1 MADHRLGGTLT
12 VITRQ
17 HYDDPRWRAKTAR
30 STGAREFRQVMKR
43 LERKGTP
50 AFVQERMAAKTGRKR
65 VVSWAAFIRLCTLAA
80 FHSEATFHLVDV
92 MHVADGLTPSQRREV
107 GFTRCDYH
115 HVEYAFKTL
124 ANAGDER
131 ICLGNG
137 EVKNP
142 RLQMSLDDFIIRLIE
157 TPEVAPTS
165 RQALDGT
172 LIETHARRRSWAKH
186 AKADYEK
193 TDDYLVPGDLEG
205 APKVSNTAGFPRV
218 SADGTLIHSVDHDAR
233 DQVQTGKNLSPG
245 NIRLGYEAHFLVDSR
260 EAGSD
265 LHAPPV
271 IRVLHLAPGSTHRG
285 IAGIES
291 LDGMRRV
298 LGRTPDEV
306 MVDRGYSNAKAEHW
320 AAPLFER
327 GLRQVFD
334 LHPNNRG
341 VAPGPIKGT
350 RWRDGLLLVS
360 DKVTKHDAVSTRSPL
375 ESHAI
380 KDKRA
385 EMVAKRHAFAFGF
398 EDWNLERGTVRLVG
412 PAVRGQVRCVNHPAS
427 MRLKAVKQH
436 SRGGRRTTRP
446 TTAHVRGDE
455 CACGKTKV
463 VPITEVIRFYQPYVW
478 GSPEWERAYGARNL
492 SETANSNFKDHHGR
506 FAKGSIKVLGR
517 NKIALALAFF
527 VDAVNTRL
535 IISMPTDFFERWTGS
550 ADPYLPDPDDR
561 AWTDPNH
568 QPPAT
573 RAGPATGAP
582 NTWPATLESITT

>member
-1 MADHRLGGTLT
+1 
-12 VITRQ
+12 VITRK

-50 AFVQERMAAKTGRKR
+50 AFVQERMAAMTGRKR

-80 FHSEATFHLVDV
+80 FHCEATFHLVDI

-107 GFTRCDYH
+107 GFSRCDYH

-124 ANAGDER
+124 AKAGDES
-131 ICLGNG
+131 ICQATG
-137 EVKNP
+137 EVKDP
-142 RLQMSLDDFIIRLIE
+142 RLHMSLDDFIIRLIE

-172 LIETHARRRSWAKH
+172 LIETHARRRSWAKD
-186 AKADYEK
+186 AKPDYQQK
-193 TDDYLVPGDLEG
+193 SDYLVPADLED
-205 APKVSNTAGFPRV
+205 APKASNAPGFPRV
-218 SADGTLIHSVDHDAR
+218 AEDGTLIHSVDGDAR

-245 NIRLGYEAHFLVDSR
+245 NVRLGYEAHFLVDSR
-260 EAGSD
+260 EPDSP
-265 LHAPPV
+265 LHAPPI
-271 IRVLHLAPGSTHRG
+271 IRAIHLAPGSTHRG
-285 IAGIES
+285 DAGIAV
-291 LDGMRRV
+291 LDAMKRV
-298 LGRTPDEV
+298 LGHTPDEV
-306 MVDRGYSNAKAEHW
+306 LDDRGYSNCKAQNW
-320 AAPLFER
+320 ALPLHER
-327 GLRQVFD
+327 GIKQVFD

-341 VAPGPIKGT
+341 VRPGPIKGT
-350 RWRDGLLLVS
+350 QWRDGLLLVS
-360 DKVTKHDAVSTRSPL
+360 DKVTKHDAVPTRSPL

-385 EMVAKRHAFAFGF
+385 EMVAKRHAFSFGF

-478 GSPEWERAYGARNL
+478 GSPEWERAYGGRNL

-506 FAKGSIKVLGR
+506 FSKGSIKVLGR

-535 IISMPTDFFERWTGS
+535 IINMPTEFFERWTGS
-550 ADPYLPDPDDR
+550 ADPYLPDPDDP
-561 AWTDPNH
+561 AWTDPDH
-568 QPPAT
+568 EPPAT
-573 RAGPATGAP
+573 RAGPEGRAVT
-582 NTWPATLESITT
+582 TSPATLESIIS

>member
-1 MADHRLGGTLT
+1 M
-12 VITRQ
+12 ITRQ

-360 DKVTKHDAVSTRSPL
+360 DKVTKHDVVSTRSPL
-375 ESHAI
+375 ESHEV
-380 KDKRA
+380 KEKRA
-385 EMVAKRHAFAFGF
+385 EAVAKRHAFAFGF
-398 EDWNLERGTVRLVG
+398 EDWNPERGTVRLVG

-436 SRGGRRTTRP
+436 SRGGRRITRP
-446 TTAHVRGDE
+446 TTNHVRGDD

-478 GSPEWERAYGARNL
+478 GSPEWERAYGGRNL
-492 SETANSNFKDHHGR
+492 SETANSTFKDHHGR
-506 FAKGSIKVLGR
+506 FSKGSIKVLGR
-517 NKIALALAFF
+517 NKIAL
-527 VDAVNTRL
+527 
-535 IISMPTDFFERWTGS
+535 
-550 ADPYLPDPDDR
+550 
-561 AWTDPNH
+561 
-568 QPPAT
+568 
-573 RAGPATGAP
+573 GPC
-582 NTWPATLESITT
+582 

>member
-1 MADHRLGGTLT
+1 M
-12 VITRQ
+12 ITRK

-50 AFVQERMAAKTGRKR
+50 AFVQERMAATTGRKR

-80 FHSEATFHLVDV
+80 FHCEATFHLVDI

-107 GFTRCDYH
+107 GFSRCDYH

-124 ANAGDER
+124 AKAGDES
-131 ICLGNG
+131 ICQATG
-137 EVKNP
+137 EVKDP
-142 RLQMSLDDFIIRLIE
+142 RLHMSLDDFIIRLIE

-172 LIETHARRRSWAKH
+172 LIETHARRRSWAKD
-186 AKADYEK
+186 AKPDYQQK
-193 TDDYLVPGDLEG
+193 SDYLVPADLED
-205 APKVSNTAGFPRV
+205 APKASNAPGFPRV
-218 SADGTLIHSVDHDAR
+218 AEDGTLIHSVDGDAR

-245 NIRLGYEAHFLVDSR
+245 NVRLGYEAHFLVDSR
-260 EAGSD
+260 EPGSP
-265 LHAPPV
+265 LHAPPI
-271 IRVLHLAPGSTHRG
+271 IRAIHLAPGSTHRG
-285 IAGIES
+285 DAGIAV
-291 LDGMRRV
+291 LDAMKRV
-298 LGRTPDEV
+298 LGHTPDEV
-306 MVDRGYSNAKAEHW
+306 LDDRGYSNCKAQNW
-320 AAPLFER
+320 ALPLHER
-327 GLRQVFD
+327 GIKQVFD

-341 VAPGPIKGT
+341 VRPGPIKGT
-350 RWRDGLLLVS
+350 QWRDGLLLVS
-360 DKVTKHDAVSTRSPL
+360 DKVTKHDAVPTRSPL

-385 EMVAKRHAFAFGF
+385 EMVAKRHAFSFGF

-478 GSPEWERAYGARNL
+478 GSPEWERAYGGRNL

-506 FAKGSIKVLGR
+506 FSKGSIKVLGR

-535 IISMPTDFFERWTGS
+535 IINMPTEFFERWTGS
-550 ADPYLPDPDDR
+550 ADPYLPDPDDP
-561 AWTDPNH
+561 AWTDPDH
-568 QPPAT
+568 EPPAT
-573 RAGPATGAP
+573 RAGPEGRAVT
-582 NTWPATLESITT
+582 TSPATLESIIS

>member
-1 MADHRLGGTLT
+1 M
-12 VITRQ
+12 ITRK

-50 AFVQERMAAKTGRKR
+50 AFVQERMAATTGRKR

-80 FHSEATFHLVDV
+80 FHCEATFHLVDI

-107 GFTRCDYH
+107 GFSRCDYH

-124 ANAGDER
+124 AKAGDES
-131 ICLGNG
+131 ICQATG
-137 EVKNP
+137 EVKDP
-142 RLQMSLDDFIIRLIE
+142 RLHMSLDDFIIRLIE

-172 LIETHARRRSWAKH
+172 LIETNARRRSWAKD
-186 AKADYEK
+186 AKPDYQQK
-193 TDDYLVPGDLEG
+193 SDYLVPADLED
-205 APKVSNTAGFPRV
+205 APKASNAPGFPRV
-218 SADGTLIHSVDHDAR
+218 AEDGTLIHSVDGDAR

-245 NIRLGYEAHFLVDSR
+245 NVRLGYEAHFLVDSR
-260 EAGSD
+260 EPGSP
-265 LHAPPV
+265 LHAPPI
-271 IRVLHLAPGSTHRG
+271 IRAIHLAPGSTHRG
-285 IAGIES
+285 DAGIAV
-291 LDGMRRV
+291 LDAMKRV
-298 LGRTPDEV
+298 LGHTPDEV
-306 MVDRGYSNAKAEHW
+306 LDDRGYSNCKAQNW
-320 AAPLFER
+320 ALPLHER
-327 GLRQVFD
+327 GIKQVFD

-341 VAPGPIKGT
+341 VRPGPIKGT
-350 RWRDGLLLVS
+350 QWRDGLLLVS
-360 DKVTKHDAVSTRSPL
+360 DKVTKHDAVPTRSPL

-385 EMVAKRHAFAFGF
+385 EMVAKRHAFSFGF

-478 GSPEWERAYGARNL
+478 GSPEWERAYGGRNL

-506 FAKGSIKVLGR
+506 FFKGSIKVLGR

-535 IISMPTDFFERWTGS
+535 IINMPTEFFERWTGS
-550 ADPYLPDPDDR
+550 ADPYLPDPDDP
-561 AWTDPNH
+561 AWTDPDH
-568 QPPAT
+568 EPPAT
-573 RAGPATGAP
+573 RAGPEGRAVT
-582 NTWPATLESITT
+582 TSPATLESIIS

>member
-1 MADHRLGGTLT
+1 MR
-12 VITRQ
+12 
-17 HYDDPRWRAKTAR
+17 
-30 STGAREFRQVMKR
+30 R

-92 MHVADGLTPSQRREV
+92 MHVADGLTPAQRREV
-107 GFTRCDYH
+107 GFSRCDYH

-131 ICLGNG
+131 ICLATG
-137 EVKNP
+137 EVKDP
-142 RLQMSLDDFIIRLIE
+142 RLQMSLDDFIIRLVE
-157 TPEVAPTS
+157 TPEKSPTT
-165 RQALDGT
+165 RQAIDGT

-186 AKADYEK
+186 AKADFDSR
-193 TDDYLVPGDLEG
+193 DDYLVPSDLEA
-205 APKVSNTAGFPRV
+205 APKVGSEAGFPRV
-218 SADGTLIHSVDHDAR
+218 AEDGSLIHSIDVDAR

-260 EAGSD
+260 EHGAAE
-265 LHAPPV
+265 HAPPI

-285 IAGIES
+285 LAGVEA

-298 LGRTPDEV
+298 LGQAPSEV
-306 MVDRGYSNAKAEHW
+306 MADRGYSYAKTENW

-327 GLRQVFD
+327 GIRQVFD
-334 LHPNNRG
+334 LHPNARG
-341 VAPGPIKGT
+341 VNPGPIKGT
-350 RWRDGLLLVS
+350 QWRDGLLFVH
-360 DKVTKHDAVSTRSPL
+360 DKVTKHEAVAARSPL
-375 ESHAI
+375 ESPEV
-380 KDKRA
+380 KEKRA
-385 EMVAKRHAFAFGF
+385 EAVAKRHAFSFGF
-398 EDWNLERGTVRLVG
+398 EDWNLAKGTVRLVG

-436 SRGGRRTTRP
+436 SRGGRRVTRP
-446 TTAHVRGDE
+446 TTAHVLGEE
-455 CACGKTKV
+455 CPCGKTKV
-463 VPITEVIRFYQPYVW
+463 VPISDVIRFYQPYVW
-478 GSPEWERAYGARNL
+478 GSPEWEHAYGARNL

-535 IISMPTDFFERWTGS
+535 IINMPTDFFERWTGLR
-550 ADPYLPDPDDR
+550 DPYLPDPDDP
-561 AWTDPNH
+561 AWTDPDH
-568 QPPAT
+568 QTPAT
-573 RAGPATGAP
+573 RAGPDPASLATS
-582 NTWPATLESITT
+582 PATPEPITT

>member
-1 MADHRLGGTLT
+1 M
-12 VITRQ
+12 ITRK

-50 AFVQERMAAKTGRKR
+50 AFVQERMAATTGRKR

-80 FHSEATFHLVDV
+80 FHCEATFHLVDI

-107 GFTRCDYH
+107 GFSRCDYH

-124 ANAGDER
+124 AKAGDES
-131 ICLGNG
+131 ICQATG
-137 EVKNP
+137 EVKDP
-142 RLQMSLDDFIIRLIE
+142 RLHMSLDDFIIRLIE

-172 LIETHARRRSWAKH
+172 LIETHARRRSWAKD
-186 AKADYEK
+186 AKPDYQQK
-193 TDDYLVPGDLEG
+193 SDYLVPADLED
-205 APKVSNTAGFPRV
+205 APKASNAPGFPRV
-218 SADGTLIHSVDHDAR
+218 AEDGTLIHSVDGDAR

-245 NIRLGYEAHFLVDSR
+245 NVRLGYEAHFLVDSR
-260 EAGSD
+260 EPGSP
-265 LHAPPV
+265 LHAPPI
-271 IRVLHLAPGSTHRG
+271 IRAIHLAPGSTHRG
-285 IAGIES
+285 DAGIAV
-291 LDGMRRV
+291 LDAMKRV
-298 LGRTPDEV
+298 LGHTPDEV
-306 MVDRGYSNAKAEHW
+306 LDDRGYSNCKAQNW
-320 AAPLFER
+320 ALPLHER
-327 GLRQVFD
+327 GIKQVFD

-341 VAPGPIKGT
+341 VRPGPIKGT
-350 RWRDGLLLVS
+350 QWRDGLLLVS
-360 DKVTKHDAVSTRSPL
+360 DKVAKHDAVPTRSPL

-385 EMVAKRHAFAFGF
+385 EMVAKRHAFSFGF

-478 GSPEWERAYGARNL
+478 GSPEWERAYGGRNL

-506 FAKGSIKVLGR
+506 FSKGSIKVLGR

-535 IISMPTDFFERWTGS
+535 IINMPTEFFERWTGS
-550 ADPYLPDPDDR
+550 ADPYLPDPDDP
-561 AWTDPNH
+561 AWTDPDH
-568 QPPAT
+568 EPPAT
-573 RAGPATGAP
+573 RAGPEGRAVT
-582 NTWPATLESITT
+582 TSPATLESIIS

>member
-1 MADHRLGGTLT
+1 M
-12 VITRQ
+12 ITRK

-50 AFVQERMAAKTGRKR
+50 AFVQERMAATTGRKR

-80 FHSEATFHLVDV
+80 FHGEATFHLVDI

-107 GFTRCDYH
+107 GFSRCDYH

-124 ANAGDER
+124 AKAGDES
-131 ICLGNG
+131 ICQATG
-137 EVKNP
+137 EVGNP
-142 RLQMSLDDFIIRLIE
+142 RLHMSLDDFIIRLIE

-172 LIETHARRRSWAKH
+172 LIETHARRRSWAKD
-186 AKADYEK
+186 AKPDYQQK
-193 TDDYLVPGDLEG
+193 SDYLVPADLED
-205 APKVSNTAGFPRV
+205 APKASNAPGFPRV
-218 SADGTLIHSVDHDAR
+218 AEDGTLIHSVDGDAR

-245 NIRLGYEAHFLVDSR
+245 NVRLGYEAHFLVDSR
-260 EAGSD
+260 EPGSP
-265 LHAPPV
+265 LHAPPI
-271 IRVLHLAPGSTHRG
+271 IRAIHLAPGSTHRG
-285 IAGIES
+285 DAGIAV
-291 LDGMRRV
+291 LDAIKRV
-298 LGRTPDEV
+298 LGHTPDEV
-306 MVDRGYSNAKAEHW
+306 LDDRGYSNCKAQNW
-320 AAPLFER
+320 ALPLHER
-327 GLRQVFD
+327 GIKQVFD

-341 VAPGPIKGT
+341 VRPGPIKGT
-350 RWRDGLLLVS
+350 QWRDGLLLVS
-360 DKVTKHDAVSTRSPL
+360 DKVTKHDAVPTRSPL

-385 EMVAKRHAFAFGF
+385 EMVAKRHAFSFGF
-398 EDWNLERGTVRLVG
+398 EDWNLARGTVRLVG

-478 GSPEWERAYGARNL
+478 GSPEWERAYGGRNL

-506 FAKGSIKVLGR
+506 FSKGSIKVLGR

-535 IISMPTDFFERWTGS
+535 IINMPTEFFERWTGS
-550 ADPYLPDPDDR
+550 PDPYLPDPDDP
-561 AWTDPNH
+561 AWTDPDH

-573 RAGPATGAP
+573 RAGPDVGTVATS
-582 NTWPATLESITT
+582 PATPELINT

>member
-1 MADHRLGGTLT
+1 
-12 VITRQ
+12 VITRK

-50 AFVQERMAAKTGRKR
+50 AFVQERMAAMTGRKR

-80 FHSEATFHLVDV
+80 FHCEATFHLVDI

-107 GFTRCDYH
+107 GFSRCDYH

-124 ANAGDER
+124 AKAGDES
-131 ICLGNG
+131 ICQATG
-137 EVKNP
+137 EVKDP
-142 RLQMSLDDFIIRLIE
+142 RLHMSLDDFIIRLIE

-172 LIETHARRRSWAKH
+172 LIETHARRRSWAKD
-186 AKADYEK
+186 AKPDYQQK
-193 TDDYLVPGDLEG
+193 SDYLVPADLED
-205 APKVSNTAGFPRV
+205 APKASNAPGFPRV
-218 SADGTLIHSVDHDAR
+218 AEDGTLIHSVDGDAR

-245 NIRLGYEAHFLVDSR
+245 NVRLGYEAHFLVDSR
-260 EAGSD
+260 EPDSP
-265 LHAPPV
+265 LHAPPI
-271 IRVLHLAPGSTHRG
+271 IRAIHLAPGSTHRG
-285 IAGIES
+285 DAGIAV
-291 LDGMRRV
+291 LDAMKRV
-298 LGRTPDEV
+298 LGHTPDEV
-306 MVDRGYSNAKAEHW
+306 LDDRGYSNCKAQNW
-320 AAPLFER
+320 ALPLHER
-327 GLRQVFD
+327 GIKQVFD

-341 VAPGPIKGT
+341 VRPGPIKGT
-350 RWRDGLLLVS
+350 QWRDGLLLVS
-360 DKVTKHDAVSTRSPL
+360 DKVTKHDAVPTRSPL

-385 EMVAKRHAFAFGF
+385 EMVAKRHAFSFGF

-478 GSPEWERAYGARNL
+478 GSPEWERAYGGRNL
-492 SETANSNFKDHHGR
+492 SETANSNLKDHHGR
-506 FAKGSIKVLGR
+506 FSKGSIKVLGR

-535 IISMPTDFFERWTGS
+535 IINMPTEFFERWTGS
-550 ADPYLPDPDDR
+550 ADPYLPDPDDP
-561 AWTDPNH
+561 AWTDPDH
-568 QPPAT
+568 EPPAT
-573 RAGPATGAP
+573 RAGPEGRAVT
-582 NTWPATLESITT
+582 TSPATLESIIS